1 MVKKKEK
8 VYVVR
13 KGHQTG
19 IYTDWNKCERQ
30 ISGFSCAEY
39 RSFSPNDHKSINN
52 YLKGKSVQGNKYYA
66 VKRGRRIGVYT
77 SWEDCKKQTNGLE
90 SAVYKSFP
98 TEEEAHAFLGIKN
111 KKELLQLEIEQAQFY
126 DKYSNYVNVYV
137 DGSFNSNIEIYSAAF
152 VVVKNETAIHQYA
165 RVGHDK
171 QAASKIK
178 HLAGELSAAM
188 MGASFVA
195 KKGFKKVML
204 YHDNLSIRNLI
215 EGTQKPKN
223 EFQHKYIRYMDNL
236 KQTYRIKIEFTKV
249 KAHNGNKWN
258 ELVDTLAKEAIE
270 KYKKV
275 LV

>member
-1 MVKKKEK
+1 MAKKKEK

-19 IYTDWNKCERQ
+19 IYTDWNECERQ

-77 SWEDCKKQTNGLE
+77 SWEECKKQTDGLE

-98 TEEEAHAFLGIKN
+98 TEAEAYIFLGIKN
-111 KKELLQLEIEQAQFY
+111 KKELRQLEIEQAQFY

-152 VVVKNETAIHQYA
+152 VVVKDETAIHQYA

-236 KQTYRIKIEFTKV
+236 KQTYRIKIEFTKI

>member
-1 MVKKKEK
+1 M
-8 VYVVR
+8 VR

-19 IYTDWNKCERQ
+19 IYTDWKECEKQ

-39 RSFSPNDHKSINN
+39 RSFPPNDHKSINN

-77 SWEDCKKQTNGLE
+77 SWEDCKKQTDGLE

-98 TEEEAHAFLGIKN
+98 TEEEAYAFLGIKN

-137 DGSFNSNIEIYSAAF
+137 DGSFNASIEIYSAAF
-152 VVVKNETAIHQYA
+152 VVVKDETAIHQYA

-223 EFQHKYIRYMDNL
+223 EFQHKYIQYMANL
-236 KQTYRIKIEFTKV
+236 KRTYKIRIEFTKV

-258 ELVDTLAKEAIE
+258 ELVDALAKEAIE
-270 KYKKV
+270 KHKKV